1 MPDTEMLTGP
11 PDISYGLRHAALRR
25 ALAVVMSV
33 TAIFAGCKAHTF
45 RTIAVIPETT
55 ATELWEAAHAGA
67 ERGGHEL
74 GFHVYWNAPTR
85 EDDVEKQIVLVE
97 RVVRN
102 ENAGLVL
109 APAQYLALV
118 APVREVLANHIPTVI
133 IRSPLSISSVDGLS
147 YVLNDDEETGRIA
160 AMRIGLLLKGR
171 GTVAVLGIDPN
182 VTGIVVRAHSFASVL
197 ASEFPDI
204 SIAERRMGRPNSAE
218 AQQVAEDILASTP
231 KLDAIVGLNTAATQG
246 ALTALRVLGKSRKIR
261 LVGCDQ
267 EIDLMAGVRGGDIDS
282 IIAENTYEMGYRA
295 VQVIAAQVRGETVP
309 GETRLRPTLV
319 TRANIDTPEV
329 QRILSVDWR
338 VSP

>member
-1 MPDTEMLTGP
+1 M
-11 PDISYGLRHAALRR
+11 SAA
-25 ALAVVMSV
+25 
-33 TAIFAGCKAHTF
+33 AIFAGCKSHTS

-67 ERGGHEL
+67 ERAGHEL

-85 EDDVEKQIVLVE
+85 EDDVEKQIALVE
-97 RVVRN
+97 RAVRN
-102 ENAGLVL
+102 EYAGLVL

-133 IRSPLSISSVDGLS
+133 IRSPLSISPGNGLS

-160 AMRIGLLLKGR
+160 AMRIGLLLQGR

-182 VTGIVVRAHSFASVL
+182 VTGIVVRAHAFASVL
-197 ASEFPDI
+197 AREFRDI
-204 SIAERRMGRPNSAE
+204 SIVERRMGRPNSAE
-218 AQQVAEDILASTP
+218 AQQVAEDILAGTP

-246 ALTALRVLGKSRKIR
+246 ALIALRVFGKNRKIR

-267 EIDLMAGVRGGDIDS
+267 EIDLMAGVRRGDIDS
-282 IIAENTYEMGYRA
+282 IIVENTYEMGYQA
-295 VQVIAAQVRGETVP
+295 VQLIAAQERGETVP

-319 TRANIDTPEV
+319 TRVNIDTPEV
-329 QRILSVDWR
+329 QRILSVNWR
-338 VSP
+338 LSP